1 VTFHIFIIIVAV
13 SDMEYY
19 DDCINSNATATTA
32 SSCGTTTT
40 TIMTPTA
47 QQQHCDHHLHGNI
60 SNTPPNNAT
69 ERTPLLILSLLLCG
83 RPPPQYLPVVN
94 ANVKREDDEY
104 DDDDGDD
111 DEELTSAST
120 SSSSPTPYPYG
131 SILLHDHHRHSDNND
146 GEECETQRL
155 LRTATPPPPPSFWKF
170 FYLSSIIIYVAC
182 NIVLLYVNLTQTQDS
197 IEEHCYLSFHLT
209 SFWSTF
215 LFALVEAVV
224 IYHTTHRTRT
234 NSVPA
239 STSTNNN
246 SNRTLNLNTNNYNI
260 LYNSKSPV
268 LMMTMI
274 LWNIGST
281 LGVALLF
288 TIDPSTYEH
297 EAHILEYIFQIVI
310 SIVDVGV
317 VVVIL
322 VPLWVVVVVPS
333 QRTTTTN
340 NAIFA
345 AKAAYSAVSGLP
357 APGNHHHYH
366 DTHDHY
372 IPVSEPISTEITNTT
387 NDRKR
392 TIPSPYNWNTT
403 SATTSST
410 TNPNTYSVELVV
422 LEFIIATCVLILSI
436 LTYVCYTTPDTATL
450 PDGWSGMTTTTMTTI
465 RQSMV
470 QTMGGPE
477 HAAHT
482 IEFVTE
488 VLNGLFV
495 FIFTY
500 VSS

>member
-1 VTFHIFIIIVAV
+1 
-13 SDMEYY
+13 MEYS
-19 DDCINSNATATTA
+19 DDSINSNATATTA
-32 SSCGTTTT
+32 SSSTTTT
-40 TIMTPTA
+40 TIMTPPT
-47 QQQHCDHHLHGNI
+47 QQHHRDRHHLHGNI
-60 SNTPPNNAT
+60 SNSNALNANEQTP
-69 ERTPLLILSLLLCG
+69 LILSLLLCG
-83 RPPPQYLPVVN
+83 RPPPHYLPVVN
-94 ANVKREDDEY
+94 ANVETE
-104 DDDDGDD
+104 DD

-120 SSSSPTPYPYG
+120 SSSSPTPYPYD
-131 SILLHDHHRHSDNND
+131 SILLHNDNND
-146 GEECETQRL
+146 NTNNTNNNNTDEECETQRL
-155 LRTATPPPPPSFWKF
+155 LQQPSRPPPPPPSFWKF
-170 FYLSSIIIYVAC
+170 FYLSSIILYVAC
-182 NIVLLYVNLTQTQDS
+182 NVVLLYVNLTQTQDS

-234 NSVPA
+234 NSVP
-239 STSTNNN
+239 TNN
-246 SNRTLNLNTNNYNI
+246 SNSNNRTPNLNTNNYNI
-260 LYNSKSPV
+260 LYNSKSPL

-288 TIDPSTYEH
+288 TIDPYTYEH
-297 EAHILEYIFQIVI
+297 EAHILEYIFQIGI

-322 VPLWVVVVVPS
+322 VPLWVVVVPS
-333 QRTTTTN
+333 QRTTTTT
-340 NAIFA
+340 IIA
-345 AKAAYSAVSGLP
+345 AKAAYSSVSGPP
-357 APGNHHHYH
+357 APCNHYHH

-372 IPVSEPISTEITNTT
+372 SPISEPISTEITNATK
-387 NDRKR
+387 DRKR
-392 TIPSPYNWNTT
+392 TTPSPYNWNTT
-403 SATTSST
+403 TATTSLT

-436 LTYVCYTTPDTATL
+436 LTYVCYITPDTATL
-450 PDGWSGMTTTTMTTI
+450 PDGWSGMTTTTTI

-482 IEFVTE
+482 IEFITE
-488 VLNGLFV
+488 ILNGLFV